1 MSSPWSRL
9 RRLLRD
15 GVRALTDPKAAGGR
29 LRPVGRGRSHGSSA
43 PSITIIAHFFVN
55 RDCGMCSDEFLS
67 ECSVP
72 SLLIVS
78 SPNDGPCLSFKK
90 VPNICLCPDPPRH
103 TVRSVSPPRASL
115 CGPLPPAVILPLLCI
130 KEECRTMR
138 PLDRNSQAFTYRH
151 YPWTTKAEPNLDFPT
166 Q

>member
-1 MSSPWSRL
+1 MNGIVSSSWSRL

-15 GVRALTDPKAAGGR
+15 RARGLADPKAATP
-29 LRPVGRGRSHGSSA
+29 LVAAHGRSHGSSA

-72 SLLIVS
+72 SLLIIS
-78 SPNDGPCLSFKK
+78 SPNDGPCLSFENG
-90 VPNICLCPDPPRH
+90 PNIYLCPDTPRH

-115 CGPLPPAVILPLLCI
+115 CGPPPSRRHPSPSLHQGRVPDNEAA
-130 KEECRTMR
+130 R
-138 PLDRNSQAFTYRH
+138 P
-151 YPWTTKAEPNLDFPT
+151 E
-166 Q
+166 